1 MKIEQ
6 HFEEYINEIDKH
18 NYHTDLV
25 KIYEKFPDKIE
36 EFKNLLFYG
45 KSGVGK
51 YSQMLYSIKRYS
63 PSSLKY
69 EKKMCITLQDKK
81 KSNYFI
87 KISDIHYEVDMSLL
101 GCNAKTVW
109 SQIYYQICDAVK
121 AKQTNKYGIIV
132 CKNFQDIH
140 PELLDVYYSYM
151 NYANFIKFIVLTEH
165 ISFIPENIVNACRI
179 IGLKTPAF
187 SSLQSFVKKTIKRDT
202 QIVNLKDARGH
213 FKELIEP
220 HSIICNKIIK
230 MLTIDDV
237 DFLRLREYIYSL
249 FILQYD
255 IPECVW
261 YVVNQLI
268 TSGYI
273 AGKDVL
279 DKEYEFYY
287 LYNNNYRPIY
297 HLEKFFLMLRQKI
310 FSIAIIQ
317 DEEARNKKTQ
327 ENDEEANIIE
337 AANIIE
343 VR

>member
-1 MKIEQ
+1 MVKIEQ
-6 HFEEYINEIDKH
+6 HFEEYINEVDKH

-25 KIYEKFPDKIE
+25 KIYEKFPDTME
-36 EFKNLLFYG
+36 EFTNLLFYG

-101 GCNAKTVW
+101 GCNAKTLW

-121 AKQTNKYGIIV
+121 AKQTNKYGFIV
-132 CKNFQDIH
+132 CKNFHEIH
-140 PELLDVYYSYM
+140 PELLDVFYSFM
-151 NYANFIKFIVLTEH
+151 NDSSYIKFILLTEN
-165 ISFIPENIVNACRI
+165 ISFIPDNIINACRI
-179 IGLKTPAF
+179 IGMKTPAV
-187 SSLQSFVKKTIKRDT
+187 SSLQSFVKKTIKKENA
-202 QIVNLKDARGH
+202 IVNLKDARGY
-213 FKELIEP
+213 FKELVEP
-220 HSIICNKIIK
+220 HSLICTKIIK
-230 MLTIDDV
+230 MLSTDDV

-261 YVVNQLI
+261 YVVKNLI
-268 TSGYI
+268 TNGHVK
-273 AGKDVL
+273 ADEVL
-279 DKEYEFYY
+279 SKQYEFYY

-297 HLEKFFLMLRQKI
+297 HLEKFFLMLRQKV
-310 FSIAIIQ
+310 FNVAIIHNNEKG
-317 DEEARNKKTQ
+317 DNKTTS
-327 ENDEEANIIE
+327 E
-337 AANIIE
+337 
-343 VR
+343 